1 MNTPFLGF
9 FSNRL
14 LRKRNKTGL
23 GLQQKW
29 AERSILTALAHNTTL
44 VVIAPTISGPLMAFT
59 HNPLLPFRP
68 MLLDTTNSSDRKVR
82 ILHEAL
88 LLFTEKGYANTSV
101 HEIRERADVSIGLV
115 YRYFKNKEEIAR
127 ALYRELL
134 NDVTTNT
141 QRIIE
146 ENETI
151 AEKCRAIISA
161 HFERTEKFPEMVD
174 FVLFFRH
181 WEMFSDAGAI
191 CDAQPATLV
200 YTMVKEA
207 IEKGEL
213 RKMHPA
219 VAQTALFG
227 GATRLMRMRI
237 LGVLSTPLPELLDE
251 VWECS
256 WRSVRP

>member
-1 MNTPFLGF
+1 
-9 FSNRL
+9 
-14 LRKRNKTGL
+14 
-23 GLQQKW
+23 
-29 AERSILTALAHNTTL
+29 
-44 VVIAPTISGPLMAFT
+44 
-59 HNPLLPFRP
+59 
-68 MLLDTTNSSDRKVR
+68 MLLDPANSSDRKVR
-82 ILHEAL
+82 ILHAAL

-101 HEIRERADVSIGLV
+101 HEIRERADVSIGLI

-134 NDVTTNT
+134 SDVTANT
-141 QRIIE
+141 QRLIE
-146 ENETI
+146 ENATI

-161 HFERTEKFPEMVD
+161 HFERTEKHPEMVD

-191 CDAQPATLV
+191 CDAQPATLI
-200 YTMVKEA
+200 TKMVKKA
-207 IEKGEL
+207 IENGEL

-237 LGVLSTPLPELLDE
+237 LGVLSTPLPELLDD
-251 VWECS
+251 VWECA
-256 WRSVRP
+256 WRAVRP